1 MNNPLDTLV
10 GTSVAGIVLTLVLYV
25 LARAMLGG

>member
-1 MNNPLDTLV
+1 MNNPLDTLI
-10 GTSVAGIVLTLVLYV
+10 GTAASGIVLTLILYA

>member
-10 GTSVAGIVLTLVLYV
+10 GTAVSGVVLTLALFA